1 MYVVNFQRLMNNLST
16 RGLISDKTEQRLCK
30 IGENKFEF
38 ETFLGAT
45 DHNKVLLKL
54 TSLCV
59 VIQIGLVVSLPA

>member
-1 MYVVNFQRLMNNLST
+1 MTNLST
-16 RGLISDKTEQRLCK
+16 RGLINDKTQRRLCK

-45 DHNKVLLKL
+45 DLSNVLLKL

-59 VIQIGLVVSLPA
+59 